1 MDEDIL
7 LKLSRIKS
15 PAYLTKGPVALG
27 RIFVYF
33 AKKTVNKCCRRVRP
47 TFFALTK
54 FCPTLTNFKEAATKN
69 RGALGLAEFLSGDFI
84 VPFCLFSVTKSIS
97 TFHTP
102 LTHEQVQVPKHTK
115 LKSTCTSVQQ
125 AWENFARFLYQH
137 FNFPRFQGAAGVGP
151 YMSLLTDE
159 QEYRGSSFNYYG
171 SQIFPSQIINE
182 EQSSISPKLT
192 SSIADTSAAAAA
204 QNSQNKKQY
213 ETLIRREVLRVA
225 EMDIWKGQTIWLT
238 F

>member
-1 MDEDIL
+1 
-7 LKLSRIKS
+7 
-15 PAYLTKGPVALG
+15 
-27 RIFVYF
+27 
-33 AKKTVNKCCRRVRP
+33 
-47 TFFALTK
+47 
-54 FCPTLTNFKEAATKN
+54 
-69 RGALGLAEFLSGDFI
+69 
-84 VPFCLFSVTKSIS
+84 
-97 TFHTP
+97 
-102 LTHEQVQVPKHTK
+102 
-115 LKSTCTSVQQ
+115 
-125 AWENFARFLYQH
+125 
-137 FNFPRFQGAAGVGP
+137 
-151 YMSLLTDE
+151 MSLLADE
-159 QEYRGSSFNYYG
+159 QEQRGSSFNYYG